1 MTDYFTDLA
10 ELARRYYRA
19 FEARDR
25 TFFETHMDDAFT
37 FTSPYDDHIDREAF
51 FERCWPNGDQIK
63 HFHFDAIAVN
73 GDTVFVLYR
82 CETKSG
88 DVFRNTE
95 VLSFERN
102 RLKSVDV
109 FFGDPP
115 SGVDKEEYL
124 DFVEVAKQAWAQR
137 LHSM

>member
-1 MTDYFTDLA
+1 MTDFTDLA
-10 ELARRYYRA
+10 EFARQYYRA
-19 FEARDR
+19 FEVRDR
-25 TFFETHMDDAFT
+25 AFFETHLREDFT
-37 FTSPYDDHIDREAF
+37 FTSPFDDRIDRETY
-51 FERCWPNGDQIK
+51 FERCWPNGERLL

-88 DVFRNTE
+88 DTFRNTE
-95 VLSFERN
+95 ILTFERN

-115 SGVDKEEYL
+115 SGIAKADYP
-124 DFVEVAKQAWAQR
+124 DFIEVAKQAWEQR